1 MEMRNIKLVDPST
14 KEEFEIELQTYRVP
28 EGVDRVLMN
37 VGGASSL
44 PATLGEKMRVYVEE
58 TCIQLVEVAQ
68 KSGQGEEMVSFL
80 LALERDPDLPVPK
93 QFAKRLRQDLACLGD
108 FMRRGQR
115 DPQSL
120 IRGCLVGTDHG
131 LLLQLWVLEES
142 LQLYSNIVTPYGG
155 GEASEDLIEEAEEV
169 QDQADEVE
177 EEEEGEL
184 VEEELETSPEEGQ
197 GSEPAAAPVEII
209 LIHPATKPVIV
220 MRRDGSIP
228 HQAVLQPSAEE
239 PAAAAAAVTRTVA
252 VTPPHQSSGSLMD
265 QLSRCCR
272 FR

>member
-1 MEMRNIKLVDPST
+1 MRIVKLVAETT

-37 VGGASSL
+37 VDDASSL

-93 QFAKRLRQDLACLGD
+93 QFAKRLRQDLARLGD

-142 LQLYSNIVTPYGG
+142 LQLYSNIVTSSASSDPVEEEGDLVG
-155 GEASEDLIEEAEEV
+155 ASEDLL
-169 QDQADEVE
+169 
-177 EEEEGEL
+177 EEEGDL

-239 PAAAAAAVTRTVA
+239 PAAAVTRTVA

>member
-142 LQLYSNIVTPYGG
+142 LQLYSNIVTGVRPVVEPHNEEVEEEGDLV
-155 GEASEDLIEEAEEV
+155 EASEDLL
-169 QDQADEVE
+169 
-177 EEEEGEL
+177 EEEGDL